1 MAKMTLAQL
10 KALRDDKKKEI
21 NRRDT
26 EGNEITI
33 IVGMGTCGI
42 AAGAKGTIS
51 ALIDE
56 IKEHDLDNITIKQT
70 GCMGLCHSEPT
81 VDIIAPGM
89 PQTIYGNVDGEI
101 AKEIVVK
108 HIIGKELISKHVLD
122 RPASDIMK
130 EQN

>member
-10 KALRDDKKKEI
+10 KALREDKKKEI

-26 EGNEITI
+26 DGNEITI

-42 AAGAKGTIS
+42 AAGAKSTIS

-56 IKEHDLDNITIKQT
+56 IKEHELENITIKQT

-81 VDIIAPGM
+81 VDIRVPGM
-89 PQTIYGNVDGEI
+89 PDTIYGKVNGDVARDI
-101 AKEIVVK
+101 IVK
-108 HIIGKELISKHVLD
+108 HVIGKELVSKYVLD

>member
-21 NRRDT
+21 NRRDS
-26 EGNEITI
+26 EGKDVTI

-42 AAGAKGTIS
+42 AAGAKTAIS
-51 ALIDE
+51 SLIDE
-56 IKEHDLDNITIKQT
+56 IKEHDLGNVTIKQT

-81 VDIIAPGM
+81 VEIKAPGM
-89 PQTIYGNVDGEI
+89 PDTIYGNVDADV
-101 AKEIVVK
+101 AKELIVK
-108 HIIGKELISKHVLD
+108 HVIGKELLSNHVLD

>member
-26 EGNEITI
+26 DGHDITI

-42 AAGAKGTIS
+42 AAGAKDTMS
-51 ALIDE
+51 ALIE
-56 IKEHDLDNITIKQT
+56 AIKEHDLDNITLKQT

-81 VDIIAPGM
+81 VDIQAPGM
-89 PQTIYGNVDGEI
+89 PATIYGKVDKEI
-101 AKEIVVK
+101 AREIIVK
-108 HIIGKELISKHVLD
+108 HIIGKELISKYVLD

-130 EQN
+130 EQK